1 MRHIATM
8 QSGATPLDNKVT
20 IEVAISPE
28 LLSAV
33 EEQSSERGES
43 VSQFLC
49 RGAETLLRRHKE
61 RRMLEQYV
69 EARKK
74 MPDSSEVNEAR
85 QSLHPGEGA
94 T

>member
-1 MRHIATM
+1 M
-8 QSGATPLDNKVT
+8 DDKVT
-20 IEVAISPE
+20 IEV
-28 LLSAV
+28 
-33 EEQSSERGES
+33 GES

-69 EARKK
+69 EARQK
-74 MPDSSEVNEAR
+74 MPDSEEVEEAK
-85 QSLHPGEGA
+85 QSLQPGENA

>member
-1 MRHIATM
+1 M
-8 QSGATPLDNKVT
+8 DDKVT
-20 IEVAISPE
+20 IEVAINQE
-28 LLSAV
+28 LLSAI
-33 EEQSSERGES
+33 EEQSNARGES

-69 EARKK
+69 EARQK
-74 MPDSSEVNEAR
+74 MPDSEEVEEAK
-85 QSLHPGEGA
+85 QSLQPGENA

>member
-1 MRHIATM
+1 M
-8 QSGATPLDNKVT
+8 DDKVT
-20 IEVAISPE
+20 IEVAINQE
-28 LLSAV
+28 LLSAI
-33 EEQSSERGES
+33 EEQSTARGES

-69 EARKK
+69 EARQK
-74 MPDSSEVNEAR
+74 MPDSEEVEEAR
-85 QSLHPGEGA
+85 QSLQPGENA